1 MASIRRSERISQRD
15 AGSWDGGL
23 GLVEVCLPE
32 EHRQRATQFLGEAA
46 KVRNRS
52 DCRSDAGLAGLL
64 KQSKSGSDLG
74 AS

>member
-1 MASIRRSERISQRD
+1 MSQIN
-15 AGSWDGGL
+15 AGLWNGEL

-46 KVRNRS
+46 KVRNRN
-52 DCRSDAGLAGLL
+52 DCRNDGGLAGLL